1 MQPPGQLGAFRQ
13 ELANLKASKSTWGAI
28 EAWIAGFR
36 PFLRNYFPEHVA
48 DFDKLATTPKWMVR
62 VGALP
67 ISNEEL
73 PGDMKRAEDAQ
84 RNLLA
89 FLDTLLQLASDR
101 SSQTRPVT
109 EPIPYIPFRPYK
121 RFVAQS
127 FGIAEYHDHIQKA
140 ALESGAEEEELQRSG
155 GRQAVVDSIRRHQ
168 PTFDPAEG
176 QQPYDPAWV
185 KLKPILV
192 RAGLKPVD
200 ETVTLTDIMAFLD
213 ATDPAQ
219 ITGETN
225 MPNTRNVFVI
235 HGRNLPARDAMFDF
249 LRAVGLNPLEWGQA
263 VKMTGKGS
271 PYIGEVLDAAFSN
284 AQAVVVVLTGD
295 DVARL
300 RDDLLADNDPD
311 YERNLTQ
318 QARPNVLFE
327 AGMAFGRHSDRT
339 IMVQIGQLRPFSD
352 VAGKHAIHFRGTAEQ
367 RTELR
372 ERLKTAGCAVTDGG
386 TDWLKA
392 GNFDEAVRLATP
404 APSGK
409 KKS

>member
-1 MQPPGQLGAFRQ
+1 MKPGQLGAFRQ
-13 ELANLKASKSTWGAI
+13 ELAKLKSSKSTWGAI
-28 EAWIAGFR
+28 ETWIAGFR

-48 DFDKLATTPKWMVR
+48 DFDMIATTPKWIVR

-73 PGDMKRAEDAQ
+73 PGDVKRAEDAQ
-84 RNLLA
+84 RKLLA
-89 FLDTLLQLASDR
+89 FLDTLLQLTDDR
-101 SSQTRPVT
+101 SSQTGPVT
-109 EPIPYIPFRPYK
+109 EPIPYMPFRPYK

-155 GRQAVVDSIRRHQ
+155 GREAVVASIRRHQ
-168 PTFDPAEG
+168 PTFDPSEA
-176 QQPYDPAWV
+176 QQPNDKAWV

-192 RAGLKPVD
+192 RAGLNPVD
-200 ETVTLTDIMAFLD
+200 ENVTLTDIMAFLD

-219 ITGETN
+219 FRGETN
-225 MPNTRNVFVI
+225 MQDTRNVFVI
-235 HGRNLPARDAMFDF
+235 HGRNRPARDAMFEF

-295 DVARL
+295 DLARL
-300 RDDLLADNDPD
+300 RDDFLEENDPD
-311 YERNLTQ
+311 HEKNLTQ
-318 QARPNVLFE
+318 QARPNALFE

-352 VAGKHAIHFRGTAEQ
+352 VAGKHAIHFKGAAEQ

-372 ERLKTAGCAVTDGG
+372 ERLKTAGCAVTEGG
-386 TDWLKA
+386 TDWLSA
-392 GNFDEAVRLATP
+392 GNFDEATRLATP
-404 APSGK
+404 TSPRK
-409 KKS
+409 KKA